1 MTTTLIKKIF
11 IVLLISGFGLF
22 TFIPTTFATYFYR
35 GSVLLLAIFMFLYG
49 KYSASISRDKL
60 ILFILFILYLYKLIF
75 DLYFT
80 NLNFGR
86 SSNELLLFFLVIV
99 VVPSFSLIFLKNY
112 EFLEGLE
119 TPLVIVFSLTS
130 ILIILSG
137 EFAGDRLS
145 GNLILNPITSGHIA
159 VSGLILILSSALGYA
174 QNIRLHNVTILS
186 FFIILFVT
194 MMMAASRGPMLS
206 LLIVALVMFF
216 YKISLK
222 KIILIIIATIFLF
235 SVYMI
240 VLDGTSLIQ
249 ANRFSVNFGSE
260 GGGGERRVLLWKAGV
275 DMFLQN
281 PFFGGNTTT
290 TFGYVHN
297 IFIEVMHSMGMIGT
311 LLFSFLLFR
320 VFKTIY
326 LLLKYKHRMAWVGF
340 LFIQHFIGSLLSG
353 NIYSSDY
360 FWYLFVIL
368 LSIGSKL
375 SKKYAKTGDLRDA

>member
-1 MTTTLIKKIF
+1 
-11 IVLLISGFGLF
+11 
-22 TFIPTTFATYFYR
+22 
-35 GSVLLLAIFMFLYG
+35 
-49 KYSASISRDKL
+49 
-60 ILFILFILYLYKLIF
+60 
-75 DLYFT
+75 LYFT
-80 NLNFGR
+80 NLDFGR

-112 EFLEGLE
+112 EFLKGLE
-119 TPLVIVFSLTS
+119 TPLIIVFSLTS
-130 ILIILSG
+130 ILIILGG
-137 EFAGDRLS
+137 EFASDRLS

-174 QNIRLHNVTILS
+174 QNIRLHTVTILS
-186 FFIILFVT
+186 FSIILLLTV
-194 MMMAASRGPMLS
+194 MMSASRGPMLS
-206 LLIVALVMFF
+206 LLIVAVVMLF
-216 YKISLK
+216 YKVSLK
-222 KIILIIIATIFLF
+222 KIILIIIASIFLI
-235 SVYMI
+235 SIYMI
-240 VLDGTSLIQ
+240 ILSDTSLIQ
-249 ANRFSVNFGSE
+249 ANRFSVDFGSE
-260 GGGGERRVLLWKAGV
+260 GGGGEARVLLWKTGV
-275 DMFLQN
+275 DIFLQN

-290 TFGYVHN
+290 TIGYVHN

-340 LFIQHFIGSLLSG
+340 LFIQHFIASLLSG

-368 LSIGSKL
+368 LGIGSKL